1 MSLSERYLLA
11 LNADIGSPVIEV
23 RYAPN
28 SRHSVR
34 GELCAITDG
43 KQKRPPWGQGGLQAG
58 QGRGTGGWGWSPCPL
73 S

>member
-58 QGRGTGGWGWSPCPL
+58 QGRGTGDGAGAL
-73 S
+73 VL